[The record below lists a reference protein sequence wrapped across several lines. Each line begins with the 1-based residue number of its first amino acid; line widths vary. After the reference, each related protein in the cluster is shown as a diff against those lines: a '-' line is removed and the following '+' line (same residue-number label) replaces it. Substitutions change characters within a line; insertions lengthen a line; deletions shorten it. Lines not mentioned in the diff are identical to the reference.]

1 MPTYRTLVKRL
12 LSHETRIVE
21 AGDEFTTTFPKVK
34 VNGKLV
40 DMKLGDTL
48 ICLDP
53 PAEAGP
59 KVARRTPSA
68 APADAA
74 GDEQQAATD
83 PPAEAGTPE
92 GDGASPADQS

>member
-53 PAEAGP
+53 PDDKP
-59 KVARRTPSA
+59 KRRT
-68 APADAA
+68 AP
-74 GDEQQAATD
+74 ED
-83 PPAEAGTPE
+83 PAPDPAEAAGSE
-92 GDGASPADQS
+92 APAEEQPAGEAAQQ